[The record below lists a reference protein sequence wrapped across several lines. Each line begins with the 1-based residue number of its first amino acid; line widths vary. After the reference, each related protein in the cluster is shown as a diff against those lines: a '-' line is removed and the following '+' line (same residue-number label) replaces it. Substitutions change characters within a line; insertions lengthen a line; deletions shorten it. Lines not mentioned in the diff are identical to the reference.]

1 MAQYK
6 LGADRFGIVLVLGPF
21 PDVGVLA
28 NQLAEQVPFLTLQIE
43 LGVMS
48 EVFLRIHDLHA
59 VGLGDHV
66 DADLAKVGKRTL
78 GRVGAAEARPARHAR
93 AQQGHH

>member
-43 LGVMS
+43 LGVLMM
-48 EVFLRIHDLHA
+48 IQ
-59 VGLGDHV
+59 
-66 DADLAKVGKRTL
+66 KR
-78 GRVGAAEARPARHAR
+78 
-93 AQQGHH
+93 